1 MSVPSATART
11 TPPPRLLQA
20 LALAVA
26 LGACAKRDLPP
37 PAELVQ
43 ARELVL
49 QAQRDPAVVAGAPF
63 ELRRAGDALRR
74 AEALW
79 ADRKSSAD
87 LSAAAYV
94 ADREAR
100 AAITLASAKR
110 KEAAMGEARTVARAD
125 AALPADVRR
134 ADAAAAAD
142 APQRV
147 AERER
152 LLAAEQQAAAAQ
164 QAARAAQQQAAAQQ
178 AQLQQLQAQPTERGT
193 LVTLGGVLFEFN
205 RAKVRAQAQGPLLKL
220 ADFLKEHPER
230 HVLIEGYTDN
240 VGGDAYNRKLSAE
253 RAEAVANELVR
264 LGVTPKRI
272 EAVGHGEQH
281 PVASNDSDTN
291 RALNRRVEVYI
302 SKDGQPVRPRG

>member
-1 MSVPSATART
+1 MDAAATAMT
-11 TPPPRLLQA
+11 KPPSRIL
-20 LALAVA
+20 LALAIAIA
-26 LGACAKRDLPP
+26 LGACATRELPP
-37 PAELVQ
+37 PADLVQ
-43 ARELVL
+43 ARDVVL

-79 ADRKSSAD
+79 AERKDAAD
-87 LSAAAYV
+87 LSTATYV

-100 AAITLASAKR
+100 AAITVASAKR
-110 KEAAMGEARTVARAD
+110 KEAAMAEARTVARAD
-125 AALPADVRR
+125 ATPSADTRR
-134 ADAAAAAD
+134 VDAAAAAD
-142 APQRV
+142 TQQRA

-164 QAARAAQQQAAAQQ
+164 QAARVAQQQAAAQQ
-178 AQLQQLQAQPTERGT
+178 TQLQQLQAKGTERGT

-302 SKDGQPVRPRG
+302 SRDGQPVRPRG